1 MGDLKAP
8 FSKSLKLFTK
18 KKTTTIGNIF
28 FLESDSGA
36 QLWRLSLLRL
46 VVGKT
51 SAPNIHT
58 KAVTCEF
65 LL

>member
-1 MGDLKAP
+1 MGNLKAP

-18 KKTTTIGNIF
+18 KKTIGNIF